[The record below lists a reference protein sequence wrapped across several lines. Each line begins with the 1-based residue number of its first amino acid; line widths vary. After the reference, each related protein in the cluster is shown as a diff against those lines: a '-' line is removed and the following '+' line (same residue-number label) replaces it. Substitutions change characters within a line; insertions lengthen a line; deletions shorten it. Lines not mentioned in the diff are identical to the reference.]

1 MGRLWVIGRVGLSLV
16 VATGM
21 IVLAAPGSANADP
34 EVCGYVRYG
43 TNTTDTTTT
52 VPYLTYCGFPCPGS
66 GMGPDVPHQR
76 IGDVQF
82 AARLCVY
89 GI

>member
-1 MGRLWVIGRVGLSLV
+1 MRRLWLIGRVGVSLAVAAGTVGV
-16 VATGM
+16 VAPDA
-21 IVLAAPGSANADP
+21 VQADP

-52 VPYLTYCGFPCPGS
+52 VPYLTYCGRPCPES
-66 GMGPDVPHQR
+66 GLGPGVPHQQV
-76 IGDVQF
+76 GDVQF
-82 AARLCVY
+82 EAFSCLH